1 MCGNDET
8 FVDAISNGFDKIK
21 QNFINKCNALEYEFD
36 EDLFMDA
43 FLNCHNTLKDK
54 KMPKG
59 EHVKYYWVSYLNK
72 LKTEKAKE
80 SKFIG
85 FEDIGEQ
92 KKSCIDSYSYNPH
105 VDNDY
110 NAIIEL
116 VRSKY
121 DQKYVDAWIL
131 HVCEDKTYKELKE
144 MGYNF
149 KFNDVFKRITKYVRK
164 EYKGS

>member
-8 FVDAISNGFDKIK
+8 FVEAISNNFEQVK
-21 QNFINKCNALEYEFD
+21 QKFISKCKLLEYEFD
-36 EDLFMDA
+36 EDIFMDT
-43 FLNCHNTLKDK
+43 FLNCYNALKDK
-54 KMPKG
+54 LMPKN
-59 EHVKYYWVSYLNK
+59 EHIKYYWVSYLNK
-72 LKTEKAKE
+72 LKTEKTKE

-105 VDNDY
+105 VDDDY
-110 NAIIEL
+110 NTIIEL
-116 VRSKY
+116 VRAKY

-144 MGYNF
+144 MGYDF